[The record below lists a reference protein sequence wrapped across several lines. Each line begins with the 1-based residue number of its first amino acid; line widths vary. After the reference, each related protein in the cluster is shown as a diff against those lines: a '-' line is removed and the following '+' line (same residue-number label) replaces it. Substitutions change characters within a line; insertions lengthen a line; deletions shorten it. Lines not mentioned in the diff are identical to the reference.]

1 MVDDNA
7 LVRGCRKM
15 MWYYGK
21 ETQKKRYYNL
31 FHGKLNL
38 FNKFSYKATC
48 FNHVNQEIFL
58 NLYSK
63 KQYIMSWFIE

>member
-1 MVDDNA
+1 MK
-7 LVRGCRKM
+7 LI
-15 MWYYGK
+15 
-21 ETQKKRYYNL
+21 L
-31 FHGKLNL
+31 FVSKLNL

-63 KQYIMSWFIE
+63 KTIYYVLVYRIVL

>member
-1 MVDDNA
+1 MAD
-7 LVRGCRKM
+7 
-15 MWYYGK
+15 
-21 ETQKKRYYNL
+21 
-31 FHGKLNL
+31 
-38 FNKFSYKATC
+38 KATC

>member
-1 MVDDNA
+1 
-7 LVRGCRKM
+7 M
-15 MWYYGK
+15 MWYCGK

-48 FNHVNQEIFL
+48 FNYVNQEIFL

-63 KQYIMSWFIE
+63 KTIYYILIYRIAL